1 MKDILE
7 TLFSD
12 DSFRT
17 LAGAIRNAGLE
28 DTLKGAGPFTFFAP
42 DNDAF
47 TKLNLEEMLNDSKK
61 LVETMTYHVVEGKLS
76 GEKMREIDCSPTL
89 NGKSLAMKV
98 KHGELF
104 VDNGK
109 VMKTDIECSNG
120 VIHVIDSVFLPQL
133 SGWYGDCG
141 CC

>member
-17 LAGAIRNAGLE
+17 LAGAIKSAGLE
-28 DTLKGAGPFTFFAP
+28 ETLKGVGPFTVFAP

-47 TKLNLEEMLNDSKK
+47 TKLNLEEILNDRKK
-61 LVETMTYHVVEGKLS
+61 LVETLTYHVVEGKLAA
-76 GEKMREIDCSPTL
+76 EKMKEIDCSPTL
-89 NGKSLAMKV
+89 NGKSLAIKV
-98 KHGELF
+98 KHGELV
-104 VDNGK
+104 VDNGR

-120 VIHVIDSVFLPQL
+120 VIHVIDSVFLPHL